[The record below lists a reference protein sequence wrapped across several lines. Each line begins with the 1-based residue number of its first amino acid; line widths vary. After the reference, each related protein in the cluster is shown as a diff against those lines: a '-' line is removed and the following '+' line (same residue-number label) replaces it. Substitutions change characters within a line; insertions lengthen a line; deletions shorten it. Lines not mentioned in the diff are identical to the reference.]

1 MLAVRDTGAVDAED
15 RPLDPFRPPDPQAEG
30 SGFGL
35 SIVNGIVRQHGGV
48 VRLSSEPGLGTTV
61 KVYLPR
67 ADVEDEP
74 AEARAARRG
83 NGTVLVVEDEDGVRE
98 LVRQVLTEQGYAV
111 LTARHGRD
119 ALLLAERHERPIHLL
134 VTDVVMP
141 EMGGREL
148 VDRLT
153 ALRPELRVLYI
164 SGYSDDEILLR
175 GVPAGTRYLHKP
187 FVAEGLMERVREAME
202 GVEPATT

>member
-1 MLAVRDTGAVDAED
+1 M
-15 RPLDPFRPPDPQAEG
+15 
-30 SGFGL
+30 
-35 SIVNGIVRQHGGV
+35 
-48 VRLSSEPGLGTTV
+48 
-61 KVYLPR
+61 
-67 ADVEDEP
+67 
-74 AEARAARRG
+74 
-83 NGTVLVVEDEDGVRE
+83 LVVEDEDGVRE
-98 LVRQVLTEQGYAV
+98 LVRQVLAEQGYAV

-153 ALRPELRVLYI
+153 ALRPELKVLYI
-164 SGYSDDEILLR
+164 SGYSNDEILLR

-187 FVAEGLMERVREAME
+187 FVAEELMERVREVME